1 MACIPYALA
10 SCSMHLPGRILKW
23 LFTLAIS
30 DVEEINW
37 DNISWLLYFCC
48 CSCLLM
54 SGRKLD
60 KHRFVR
66 VKEPQFVVIGTP
78 YNTLLTHSTSPDPW
92 TIKYCTTSISSSR
105 QIKLKWSSISTVS
118 SSKSIPETNHQI
130 SQSFLKMKL
139 FSGSPIFL
147 LFAFECY
154 SPEAFLI
161 WKGSPG
167 HYNGP
172 VLLISQ

>member
-1 MACIPYALA
+1 MHSLCFSFMFDAPSRPYFEMTFYTGNFWHWGNQLRQYLLTTLFLLLL
-10 SCSMHLPGRILKW
+10 LP
-23 LFTLAIS
+23 S
-30 DVEEINW
+30 DVG
-37 DNISWLLYFCC
+37 
-48 CSCLLM
+48 
-54 SGRKLD
+54 GRKLD

-105 QIKLKWSSISTVS
+105 QIKLKWSSISTAS
-118 SSKSIPETNHQI
+118 SSKSVPETNHQI
-130 SQSFLKMKL
+130 SQSFLQMKL

-161 WKGSPG
+161 WKGSAG
-167 HYNGP
+167 RYNGP